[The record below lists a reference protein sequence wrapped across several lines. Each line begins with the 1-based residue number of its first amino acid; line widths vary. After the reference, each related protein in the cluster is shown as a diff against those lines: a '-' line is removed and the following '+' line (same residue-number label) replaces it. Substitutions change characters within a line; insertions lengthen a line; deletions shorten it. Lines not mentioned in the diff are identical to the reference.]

1 MTDQILP
8 PQRFAERGSNFD
20 AGHVF
25 NQTFSILSRNLL
37 PFSLVALFAS
47 VPQALIDAPRM
58 GAVAPGSVQAALML
72 IFGGLGMMILGA
84 ISQAAVLYGAFD
96 DMRGRPVDLVE
107 SLKVGLRRLFP
118 LLGVVFL
125 VVICIMLSAFAL
137 LFPAFI
143 VMTMLYV
150 SVPACVVERLGPFKS
165 MGRSARLTKGHRW
178 KIFGFLA
185 ATIIGALIV
194 KSILGGVALAAGGS
208 TLAIGLLLV
217 WNTVWNAFQAI
228 LAVVTYHDLRVAKE
242 GVDTDQIAA
251 VFD

>member
-37 PFSLVALFAS
+37 PFCLVALFAS

-58 GAVAPGSVQAALML
+58 GAVNPKSGEAALLL
-72 IFGGLGMMILGA
+72 IVGGLGMMILGS

-96 DMRGRPVDLVE
+96 DMRGRPVDMVE
-107 SLKVGLRRLFP
+107 SLKVGLRRLLP
-118 LLGVVFL
+118 LLAVAFL
-125 VVICIMLSAFAL
+125 VVICI
-137 LFPAFI
+137 I
-143 VMTMLYV
+143 LYV
-150 SVPACVVERLGPFKS
+150 AVPVCIVERLGPFKS

-194 KSILGGVALAAGGS
+194 KGILGNMALAAGGS
-208 TLAIGLLLV
+208 TLAIGVLLV

-242 GVDTDQIAA
+242 GVDTDQIAS